1 MIKSL
6 FKKTT
11 TVSQKNLCLNFF
23 NFFCFIDKIKYQVEY
38 LLEGWLVSVSN
49 IVKLQVFLLDCWFSF
64 YKGQCI
70 WSIGIVFLLS
80 WELLSFFLKSHS
92 ILSISL
98 HSQRAVRGRKIC
110 LPAKT
115 WKIWVWEALE
125 EKGTPQIRMHW
136 GSPRKVRSTEC
147 VISGGHYS
155 SHYLPFD
162 RAAHWPGMLA
172 NGEENSARGCK
183 SLIQVPHEYLVSRI
197 QASDLENKAPPQSK
211 WQAEL
216 VSC

>member
-1 MIKSL
+1 MIGSG
-6 FKKTT
+6 FKYCQIT
-11 TVSQKNLCLNFF
+11 S
-23 NFFCFIDKIKYQVEY
+23 
-38 LLEGWLVSVSN
+38 
-49 IVKLQVFLLDCWFSF
+49 FSF
-64 YKGQCI
+64 GLLIFFLQRPMHLKHWPCVSLI
-70 WSIGIVFLLS
+70 MGII
-80 WELLSFFLKSHS
+80 FFLKSHS
-92 ILSISL
+92 ILSTSI
-98 HSQRAVRGRKIC
+98 HSQGAVRGRKIC

-197 QASDLENKAPPQSK
+197 QASDLENKVPPQSK